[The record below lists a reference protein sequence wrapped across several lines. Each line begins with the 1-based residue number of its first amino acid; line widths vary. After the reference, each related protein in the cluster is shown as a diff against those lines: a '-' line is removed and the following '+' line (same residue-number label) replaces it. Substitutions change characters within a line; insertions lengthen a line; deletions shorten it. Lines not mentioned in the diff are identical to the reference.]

1 MNKFK
6 KTLYDITRIY
16 VKKYLTGN
24 LGKVVED
31 DEKITCYVKKSKV
44 KKKDYNYTIACF
56 GIGEDEDKKK
66 IAKAFKL
73 DKPIRYIIDDLELN
87 KHKVYIFGYND
98 CEVIIKN
105 CSFGLNL
112 CVHVN
117 GKCTLDNTDIKTFSH
132 LSISANE
139 LVIKNMSSDQ
149 IEAISPK
156 SHIGFGANDKIDV
169 IDSNVGNKN
178 KNIKV
183 SFTATNGLNITNSN
197 ITGKEVEWASSVINV
212 NESSS
217 LTAADKVALKTNDFN
232 PININAPIIV
242 LNGEEIAN
250 EKETVV
256 LKKINDPLSLK
267 RLELVNLLKRVK
279 NECESI
285 NSEKVSEYKEELD
298 VQPISKVLK
307 R

>member
-6 KTLYDITRIY
+6 KALYDVTRIY
-16 VKKYLTGN
+16 AKNYLTGN

-44 KKKDYNYTIACF
+44 KKKDHNYTIACF
-56 GIGEDEDKKK
+56 GIREYEDRKK
-66 IAKAFKL
+66 IAKAYKL
-73 DKPIRYIIDDLELN
+73 DKPICSVIDGLELK

-105 CSFGLNL
+105 CSFGLDL

-117 GKCTLDNTDIKTFSH
+117 GKCTLDNTDINTFSY

-149 IEAISPK
+149 IEVISPK
-156 SHIGFGANDKIDV
+156 SHIGFGANDKIDI
-169 IDSNVGNKN
+169 IDSNIGNKK

-183 SFTATNGLNITNSN
+183 SFIATNGLNITNSN
-197 ITGKEVEWASSVINV
+197 ITGKEVECESSVINV
-212 NESSS
+212 DESSL
-217 LTAADKVALKTNDFN
+217 LTATDKVDLKTNDFN

-250 EKETVV
+250 EKETIVF
-256 LKKINDPLSLK
+256 KKITDPLLLK
-267 RLELVNLLKRVK
+267 RLELVNLLKRLK

-307 R
+307 K

>member
-6 KTLYDITRIY
+6 KAIYDVTRIY
-16 VKKYLTGN
+16 AKNYLTGN

-31 DEKITCYVKKSKV
+31 DEKITCYVKKGKV
-44 KKKDYNYTIACF
+44 KKKDHNYTIACF
-56 GIGEDEDKKK
+56 GIGEDEDRKK
-66 IAKAFKL
+66 IAKAYKL
-73 DKPIRYIIDDLELN
+73 DKPICYVIDGLELK
-87 KHKVYIFGYND
+87 KHKVYVFGYND

-105 CSFGLNL
+105 CSFGLDL

-117 GKCTLDNTDIKTFSH
+117 GKCKLDNTDIKTFSY

-149 IEAISPK
+149 IEVISPK
-156 SHIGFGANDKIDV
+156 SHISFGANDKIDV
-169 IDSNVGNKN
+169 IDSNVGNKK

-183 SFTATNGLNITNSN
+183 SFTATNGLNIANSS
-197 ITGKEVEWASSVINV
+197 ITGKEVECESSVINV
-212 NESSS
+212 DESSS
-217 LTAADKVALKTNDFN
+217 LTATDKVALKANDFN

-250 EKETVV
+250 EKEIVV
-256 LKKINDPLSLK
+256 FKKITDPLLLK

-307 R
+307 K